1 MTISWLDIKICFNL
15 AIYQKKKKKKKEKK
29 KKKICKKKKKKKKA
43 KKKKTKLVRTKKI
56 TDFFDHLV
64 VEYIVG

>member
-1 MTISWLDIKICFNL
+1 MKELVTISWLDIKICFNL
-15 AIYQKKKKKKKEKK
+15 AIYQKKKKKKKAKK
-29 KKKICKKKKKKKKA
+29 KKK
-43 KKKKTKLVRTKKI
+43 LVKNKKI

>member
-1 MTISWLDIKICFNL
+1 MKELVTISWLDIKICFNL
-15 AIYQKKKKKKKEKK
+15 AIYQKKKKKKKQKK
-29 KKKICKKKKKKKKA
+29 KK
-43 KKKKTKLVRTKKI
+43 KLVRTKKI

>member
-1 MTISWLDIKICFNL
+1 MKELVTISWLDIKICFNL
-15 AIYQKKKKKKKEKK
+15 AIYQKKKKKKEKK
-29 KKKICKKKKKKKKA
+29 KKKFVIN
-43 KKKKTKLVRTKKI
+43 KKI

>member
-1 MTISWLDIKICFNL
+1 MKELVTISWLDIKICFNL
-15 AIYQKKKKKKKEKK
+15 AIYQ
-29 KKKICKKKKKKKKA
+29 KKKKKKKA

>member
-1 MTISWLDIKICFNL
+1 MAGYKDLFQFGHLS
-15 AIYQKKKKKKKEKK
+15 KKKKKKKKQ
-29 KKKICKKKKKKKKA
+29 KKKKKKKKA
-43 KKKKTKLVRTKKI
+43 KKKKKLVRTKKI